1 VVAALISISPR
12 RSSSEARTMSSR
24 IASGTPRKKLCC
36 PGGGPFVASMRRS
49 AEMNAAS
56 SVAALLASS
65 RRSMAAF
72 SPSNHGEIDQ
82 SYG

>member
-1 VVAALISISPR
+1 
-12 RSSSEARTMSSR
+12 
-24 IASGTPRKKLCC
+24 
-36 PGGGPFVASMRRS
+36 MRRS